1 MNKSSSKHKRDT
13 CILATSFFPQQQPST
28 TPAAAASQE
37 GENRRS
43 CSSSASSSS
52 STPSRLALRRSLL
65 KLGFGQVS
73 TYEKLNILGAGNYS
87 TVYKGR
93 SRLTNKL
100 VALKEINVERDE
112 GVPFTA
118 IREVSLLKSLKHNNI
133 ITLHDIIY
141 TGRTLTLVIEFVERD
156 LSHYLNEC
164 DHNLNM
170 HNVRLFLYQ
179 LLRGLKYCHDRRVLH
194 RDLKPQNILINSHG
208 VLKLADFGLARAKS
222 LPTKTFTN
230 EVVTLWYRAPDVL
243 LGNVEYSTSI
253 DIWGVGCIFFEM
265 ATGYAPFQGLNSRK
279 QIESIFEIIGT
290 PNEHK
295 WPGFR
300 DDLEKCFIKL
310 PNFPGRDLRSLAPR
324 LDNSGIDLL
333 RRMLTCNPHA
343 RIAATEA
350 MTHQYFSSI
359 LDRLQRLPDCK
370 SIFSVPSIRLAE
382 EAISA
387 NGALSAY

>member
-1 MNKSSSKHKRDT
+1 MNLNHDPKSLK
-13 CILATSFFPQQQPST
+13 
-28 TPAAAASQE
+28 
-37 GENRRS
+37 
-43 CSSSASSSS
+43 
-52 STPSRLALRRSLL
+52 SRKPNQLPPEDKGKISRIALRRSLL

-73 TYEKLNILGAGNYS
+73 TYEKLNVLGSGNYS

-141 TGRTLTLVIEFVERD
+141 TGKTLTLVIEFVERD

-164 DHNLNM
+164 DHNVNI

-194 RDLKPQNILINSHG
+194 RDLKPQNILITSNG
-208 VLKLADFGLARAKS
+208 DLKLADFGLARAKS

-243 LGNVEYSTSI
+243 LGNIDYGTSI

-265 ATGYAPFQGLNSRK
+265 ATGYAPFQGEYRENLW
-279 QIESIFEIIGT
+279 Q
-290 PNEHK
+290 
-295 WPGFR
+295 
-300 DDLEKCFIKL
+300 D
-310 PNFPGRDLRSLAPR
+310 
-324 LDNSGIDLL
+324 
-333 RRMLTCNPHA
+333 
-343 RIAATEA
+343 
-350 MTHQYFSSI
+350 
-359 LDRLQRLPDCK
+359 
-370 SIFSVPSIRLAE
+370 
-382 EAISA
+382 
-387 NGALSAY
+387 

>member
-1 MNKSSSKHKRDT
+1 MSRSSNKLEISNY
-13 CILATSFFPQQQPST
+13 ILTATPCRQPVS
-28 TPAAAASQE
+28 ASQQE
-37 GENRRS
+37 ESRQS
-43 CSSSASSSS
+43 CSSSSSASSSP
-52 STPSRLALRRSLL
+52 PSRLALRRSLL
-65 KLGFGQVS
+65 KIGFGQVS
-73 TYEKLNILGAGNYS
+73 TYEKLNVLGAGNYS

-141 TGRTLTLVIEFVERD
+141 TGKTLTLVIEFVERD

-164 DHNLNM
+164 DHTLNM

-194 RDLKPQNILINSHG
+194 RDLKPQNILITAQG
-208 VLKLADFGLARAKS
+208 ILKLADFGLARAKS

-243 LGNVEYSTSI
+243 LGNVDYGTSI

-290 PNEHK
+290 PSGQL
-295 WPGFR
+295 WPGFKE
-300 DDLEKCFIKL
+300 DLEKCSISL
-310 PNFPGRDLRSLAPR
+310 PNFPGRDLRSLTPR
-324 LDNSGIDLL
+324 LEDSGVDLL
-333 RRMLTCNPHA
+333 RRMLTCNPLA
-343 RIAATEA
+343 RIAASDA
-350 MTHQYFSSI
+350 MNHQYFSCISDK
-359 LDRLQRLPDCK
+359 LHKLPDSK
-370 SIFSVPSIRLAE
+370 SIFSLPSIRLAE
-382 EAISA
+382 ELQPYKAHLP
-387 NGALSAY
+387 NY